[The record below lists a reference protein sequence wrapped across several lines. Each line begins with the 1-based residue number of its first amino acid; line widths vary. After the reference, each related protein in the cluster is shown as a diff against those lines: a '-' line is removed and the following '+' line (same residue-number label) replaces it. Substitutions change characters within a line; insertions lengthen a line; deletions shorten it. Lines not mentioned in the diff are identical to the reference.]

1 MIREWVI
8 WQKSLTIA
16 ATTVK
21 GVLRS
26 FAPPEVERSFLTQYR
41 QSGLRFARFAFL
53 LGAVLALVFFVLVLS
68 IKDDEGPTNPRQLLR
83 LTLAVVLMAAA
94 TFLTVWRNQA
104 VEHYVA
110 IVGGCVVFASLA
122 IGGMSLLPSDVGDTR
137 SGRWTVAMCLT
148 CWLAY
153 GFCRLPAPIV
163 AFACGLGS
171 IAILVSANIYGDD
184 YVRAL
189 GVYLLMANVIGWIMS
204 VEIERRERALFWS
217 SRQLRETTQRLQEMA
232 RKASEADAA
241 KTRVLAAVS
250 HDLRQPLASL
260 TLYSQLLREKGA
272 RTRGDDFDR
281 SVEGID
287 ACIGA
292 LSSDLDRLSELGLRE
307 RGIPL
312 PVEAVDLRS
321 VIQRIERVYSGQAV
335 RFDVRLVVRVP
346 QARRYVVM
354 SNESRLWDVFANL
367 VGNALK
373 FSAAERGAWVLVRIR
388 RCGDG
393 VEVVVRD
400 NGIGIGGGDQ
410 ARVFDEY
417 FQVSNP
423 ARSAKQG
430 HGLGLSIVRETL
442 SRLPGHSIRL
452 VSAPRRGAL
461 FAVHLPAARNVPER
475 ECGGLDSRDGISI
488 EYRCVDPT
496 LGDASAGASEP
507 HAANYGVSA
516 PVGEASSADSDI
528 DPTPGFIDEACVL
541 IIEDDESMRDALER
555 IFERWGLNV
564 ESVADG
570 EQAVHTLLNSQR
582 SFDAIVSDY
591 RLPGAWDGL
600 RLIEELRRLEGRRT
614 PAILLSG
621 EFRVEALRSEA
632 PRDVQVMGKPPDINR
647 LRELLPLHQSN
658 SATER
663 S

>member
-1 MIREWVI
+1 M
-8 WQKSLTIA
+8 
-16 ATTVK
+16 
-21 GVLRS
+21 RS
-26 FAPPEVERSFLTQYR
+26 FTPPAIERSFLAQYR

-53 LGAVLALVFFVLVLS
+53 LGAVLALVFFALVLS
-68 IKDDEGPTNPRQLLR
+68 IRDDEGPSNPRQLLR

-94 TFLTVWRNQA
+94 TFLTVWRKQA
-104 VEHYVA
+104 VENYVVA
-110 IVGGCVVFASLA
+110 VGGCVFFASLA
-122 IGGMSLLPSDVGDTR
+122 IGGMSLLPTDIGDTR

-153 GFCRLPAPIV
+153 GFCRLPAVIV
-163 AFACGLGS
+163 AAACGLGS
-171 IAILVSANIYGDD
+171 IAILVSANIYGDE

-217 SRQLRETTQRLQEMA
+217 SRQLQEATQRLQEMA
-232 RKASEADAA
+232 RKASEADAT

-260 TLYSQLLREKGA
+260 TLYSQLLREGRPHA
-272 RTRGDDFDR
+272 RGDEFTR
-281 SVEGID
+281 SVEGIE

-312 PVEAVDLRS
+312 PVEEVDLRS
-321 VIQRIERVYSGQAV
+321 VLQRIERVYSGQAM
-335 RFDVRLVVRVP
+335 RFDLRLVVRVP
-346 QARRYVVM
+346 PAKRYIVI

-373 FSAAERGAWVLVRIR
+373 FSAVGRKAWVLVRIR
-388 RCGDG
+388 RHGDG
-393 VEVVVRD
+393 LEVVVRD

-410 ARVFDEY
+410 MRVFDEY

-452 VSAPRRGAL
+452 ISAPGRGAL
-461 FAVHLPAARNVPER
+461 FAVHLPVVRRFRRADSLRAHRQDNRSAVAYR
-475 ECGGLDSRDGISI
+475 SLDGALH
-488 EYRCVDPT
+488 EAN
-496 LGDASAGASEP
+496 LGASEP
-507 HAANYGVSA
+507 RAASYASALSA
-516 PVGEASSADSDI
+516 PVPEVIASDVDLVHDS
-528 DPTPGFIDEACVL
+528 TDEACVL
-541 IIEDDESMRDALER
+541 IVEDDESMRDALER
-555 IFERWGLNV
+555 MFERWGLSV
-564 ESVADG
+564 EAVADG

-582 SFDAIVSDY
+582 SFDAIVSDF

-614 PAILLSG
+614 PAVLLSG

-632 PRDVQVMGKPPDINR
+632 PGDVHVMGKPPDISR
-647 LRELLPLHQSN
+647 LRELLSQHAS
-658 SATER
+658 R
-663 S
+663 SRLVDPHSS